1 MRWFKHLCEAH
12 HDEDMELLM
21 DLFGLEA
28 YGFYWLL
35 LEHLGSQLD
44 EKNKTYLSLPE
55 KIWRKNL
62 RISAKKFKKIVGFLQ
77 EKQKISVE
85 ILRNSPELVKIDC
98 PKLLG
103 YRDEYTLR
111 KKNISGQTPESVGTL
126 SGQTPEQDTETDTET
141 DKEKKKIKK
150 EIQILKTPQAERER
164 WEKWIAENLDSLKE
178 RFSSHPVDWNKTI
191 EGWAGWVEDNWL
203 DTRKRVNPKNSITR
217 WMNNG
222 FYTKLED
229 KPSETQWEY

>member
-126 SGQTPEQDTETDTET
+126 SEP
-141 DKEKKKIKK
+141 
-150 EIQILKTPQAERER
+150 
-164 WEKWIAENLDSLKE
+164 LKE
-178 RFSSHPVDWNKTI
+178 DLWLLQTNCLLPSASTI
-191 EGWAGWVEDNWL
+191 CWMPACISA
-203 DTRKRVNPKNSITR
+203 TRASGGIPR
-217 WMNNG
+217 
-222 FYTKLED
+222 
-229 KPSETQWEY
+229 